1 MGGRSKN
8 KSSSGGSS
16 AEGNMDSAMKKLPPV
31 SGKDSA
37 GLFNGMFSQQMGA
50 LGDVLGGLIENGQQM
65 MSDNPA
71 LANFTRA
78 VGGMPMQFETP
89 GFVKDLQAK
98 YGPADE
104 PAAPAASSAPQQE
117 PQWMANMTPEMK
129 QRYYANQGQSPYG
142 FNINNYMRDQNLGG
156 GQGGR

>member
-1 MGGRSKN
+1 MGGRSKS

-16 AEGNMDSAMKKLPPV
+16 ASGNMDSAMEKLPPV

-50 LGDVLGGLIENGQQM
+50 LGDVLGGLIENGQSM

-78 VGGMPMQFETP
+78 VGGMPMEFETP
-89 GFVKDLQAK
+89 SFVKELQAK
-98 YGPADE
+98 YGPKDE
-104 PAAPAASSAPQQE
+104 PAAPAAPAAPQQE

-156 GQGGR
+156 QGGR

>member
-1 MGGRSKN
+1 MGGRSSSKG
-8 KSSSGGSS
+8 SSGGS
-16 AEGNMDSAMKKLPPV
+16 AGGNMDSAMKKLPPV
-31 SGKDSA
+31 SGKDSSA
-37 GLFNGMFSQQMGA
+37 LFNGMFSKQMGA

-78 VGGMPMQFETP
+78 IGGQPMQFETP

-98 YGPADE
+98 YGPADT
-104 PAAPAASSAPQQE
+104 PAAPAQGMAQPQE

-129 QRYYANQGQSPYG
+129 TRFYANQNQSPYG
-142 FNINNYMRDQNLGG
+142 FNINNHMRDQNLGG
-156 GQGGR
+156 QGGR